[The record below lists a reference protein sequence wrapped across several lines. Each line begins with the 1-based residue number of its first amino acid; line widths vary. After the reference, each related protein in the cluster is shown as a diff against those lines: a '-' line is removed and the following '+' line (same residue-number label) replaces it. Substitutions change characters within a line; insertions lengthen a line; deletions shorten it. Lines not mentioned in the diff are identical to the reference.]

1 MTDYTVYQDLVI
13 VDTIVYLVSDKGL
26 LVRTTTHKTV
36 SLSLYLRCYFIKK
49 KKELKKNLAD
59 LVPACWVVFTLL

>member
-1 MTDYTVYQDLVI
+1 MFNMSLVTPFSRRLRDKLHVYQDLVI
-13 VDTIVYLVSDKGL
+13 DTIVYLVSHEGL

-49 KKELKKNLAD
+49 
-59 LVPACWVVFTLL
+59 